1 MIPLWL
7 KGTVG
12 VDEMLIP
19 QHTFWESLY
28 LLEHSLKTPV
38 LQIVI
43 MQASFTRN
51 NPCLLSMYY
60 VLGAVSLLCF
70 FHRPPNSYKVGVLLF
85 PCYKEG
91 NRLRK
96 VKSFAQGHTGK
107 NSKTGNVT
115 PCLSSPMTHLTG
127 WALSECH
134 IDDLGSSLPLEVGRH

>member
-1 MIPLWL
+1 MILLWL

-38 LQIVI
+38 LQIAI
-43 MQASFTRN
+43 MQASFTSN
-51 NPCLLSMYY
+51 NHCLLSTYY

-70 FHRPPNSYKVGVLLF
+70 FHCPPNSYKMGVLLF

-91 NRLRK
+91 NRLRE
-96 VKSFAQGHTGK
+96 VKSFAQGHTGNK
-107 NSKTGNVT
+107 QLNGKCDSILVISND
-115 PCLSSPMTHLTG
+115 SFN
-127 WALSECH
+127 W
-134 IDDLGSSLPLEVGRH
+134 LGTQ

>member
-38 LQIVI
+38 LQIAI
-43 MQASFTRN
+43 MQASFTSN
-51 NPCLLSMYY
+51 NHCLLSTYY

-91 NRLRK
+91 NRLRE
-96 VKSFAQGHTGK
+96 VKSLAQGHTGNK
-107 NSKTGNVT
+107 QQNGKCDSMLDISND
-115 PCLSSPMTHLTG
+115 SFN
-127 WALSECH
+127 W
-134 IDDLGSSLPLEVGRH
+134 LGTQ

>member
-70 FHRPPNSYKVGVLLF
+70 FHRPPNSYKMGVLLF

>member
-1 MIPLWL
+1 MTPLWL

-70 FHRPPNSYKVGVLLF
+70 FHRPPNSYKMGVLLF

-91 NRLRK
+91 NRLRE
-96 VKSFAQGHTGK
+96 VKSFAQRHTGNK
-107 NSKTGNVT
+107 QQNGKCDSMLVISND
-115 PCLSSPMTHLTG
+115 SFN
-127 WALSECH
+127 W
-134 IDDLGSSLPLEVGRH
+134 LGTQ

>member
-91 NRLRK
+91 NRLIK

>member
-28 LLEHSLKTPV
+28 LLEHSLKTSV

-43 MQASFTRN
+43 MQASFTSN
-51 NPCLLSMYY
+51 NHCLLSMYY

>member
-70 FHRPPNSYKVGVLLF
+70 FHCPPNSYKMGVLLF

-115 PCLSSPMTHLTG
+115 PC
-127 WALSECH
+127 
-134 IDDLGSSLPLEVGRH
+134 

>member
-38 LQIVI
+38 LQIAI
-43 MQASFTRN
+43 MQASFTSN
-51 NPCLLSMYY
+51 NHCLLSMYY

-70 FHRPPNSYKVGVLLF
+70 FHRPPNSYKMGVLLF

-91 NRLRK
+91 NRLRE
-96 VKSFAQGHTGK
+96 VKSFAQRHTGNK
-107 NSKTGNVT
+107 QQNGKCDSMLVISND
-115 PCLSSPMTHLTG
+115 SFN
-127 WALSECH
+127 W
-134 IDDLGSSLPLEVGRH
+134 LGTQ